1 MAIKGDQ
8 GRSHL
13 AIRMSPGICSRNDVG
28 ADVTGGGVTGG
39 GVSPDA
45 VARGMPERRDL
56 DETCGAAAV
65 ARGMPERRDLDETCG
80 AAAVVDVSGGA
91 AAEDSAAADGAAG
104 VFSLARRA
112 RSMSRGLGLVR
123 MSVSMAG
130 TVNAS
135 QKELSTEWCREW

>member
-65 ARGMPERRDLDETCG
+65 
-80 AAAVVDVSGGA
+80 VDVSGGA

-104 VFSLARRA
+104 VISLARLA

>member
-13 AIRMSPGICSRNDVG
+13 AIRMSPGTCSRNDVG
-28 ADVTGGGVTGG
+28 AYVTGC

-45 VARGMPERRDL
+45 VARGTPERLGRDL
-56 DETCGAAAV
+56 DGA
-65 ARGMPERRDLDETCG
+65 CG

-91 AAEDSAAADGAAG
+91 VAEDSAAADGAAG
-104 VFSLARRA
+104 VFSLACLA
-112 RSMSRGLGLVR
+112 RSKSRGLGLVR

>member
-45 VARGMPERRDL
+45 VARGTPERLGRDL
-56 DETCGAAAV
+56 DGA
-65 ARGMPERRDLDETCG
+65 CG
-80 AAAVVDVSGGA
+80 AAAVVDVSCGA

-104 VFSLARRA
+104 VFSLARLA

-135 QKELSTEWCREW
+135 QKELSTELCREW

>member
-1 MAIKGDQ
+1 MVHGWYI
-8 GRSHL
+8 
-13 AIRMSPGICSRNDVG
+13 
-28 ADVTGGGVTGG
+28 
-39 GVSPDA
+39 
-45 VARGMPERRDL
+45 
-56 DETCGAAAV
+56 
-65 ARGMPERRDLDETCG
+65 DETCG

-104 VFSLARRA
+104 VFSLARLA